1 LFRRRPPSAAHP
13 GQHRARRIWLGG
25 KETKLGRDREI
36 ALDRDTTALL
46 VAYRD
51 HCRQQAAAHD
61 TELAS
66 NGFIFSSVPDGSV
79 CLAPASLGQ
88 RFHRLIASLG
98 IQTTRPARRLE
109 SWIGALA
116 TSTNGSGRRRP
127 TERKACPIVTDL
139 AAFAELV
146 PLDHGLCVVS
156 TLRGDGGVQSSVV
169 NAGVLE
175 HPLGTGQVVG
185 LVATCGSRKLHN
197 LRADPRATIVARAG
211 WRWATVEGDAEIIGP
226 DDPHPDLDS
235 EALRLL
241 LRDISGACGRCS
253 PPARR
258 GTRQ

>member
-1 LFRRRPPSAAHP
+1 MEPTRPHAGNRHLDSNRHRHTTRRTLRPTLDLFRRRPPSAAHP

-46 VAYRD
+46 IAYRD

-66 NGFIFSSVPDGSV
+66 NGFIFTSVPDGSV

-88 RFHRLIASLG
+88 RFHRLVASLG

-175 HPLGTGQVVG
+175 HPLRTGQVVG
-185 LVATCGSRKLHN
+185 LVATLPQAAQPACRPPSHDRGPCGLAMGN
-197 LRADPRATIVARAG
+197 
-211 WRWATVEGDAEIIGP
+211 
-226 DDPHPDLDS
+226 
-235 EALRLL
+235 
-241 LRDISGACGRCS
+241 
-253 PPARR
+253 RR
-258 GTRQ
+258 GRRRDHRP